1 MSKQAVKMGAA
12 ASSPANSGTATA
24 GQGNAMGSPMAK
36 PAAAGTVA
44 PGLRIGEI
52 ATEALELTP
61 GMEELDESARVQAFL
76 ASPDTATQA
85 DAKAG
90 AAAESDEDEAGDDD
104 GETEDGEDAE
114 EDSGTEDA
122 EQDDAGADEDEGEE
136 GEEAEDSGEEEEADP
151 LDEALKDK
159 PKLRK
164 RVKKLFAQNKELK
177 TKAQELEQQMS
188 ALKEAPLVLKQPSV
202 SDPLAGTRS
211 VAEVDAALNDAD
223 EKLDWLDDHPEGGE
237 YNGQAYTAEQV
248 KEFRKFYRAVVKA
261 GPVRKDYLRSY
272 AESLKGLGLDPVEL
286 VKPATPTRESA
297 LLQEIPEL
305 SRRADFLQ
313 VLADARAGR
322 ELREK
327 KARGITVVEVDPKKS
342 KQAAAKKPTEQAK
355 KPAPAGGS
363 QRPAREGEVSL
374 ERLRDRAAAG
384 DPDAQQMLESMFLGG

>member
-1 MSKQAVKMGAA
+1 MGAA

-24 GQGNAMGSPMAK
+24 GQGAAMGSPMAK

-61 GMEELDESARVQAFL
+61 GMEELDESARLQAFL
-76 ASPDTATQA
+76 ASPDAATQA

-122 EQDDAGADEDEGEE
+122 EQEDAGADEDEGEE
-136 GEEAEDSGEEEEADP
+136 GEQAEDSGEEEEADP

-177 TKAQELEQQMS
+177 SKAQELEQQMS

-272 AESLKGLGLDPVEL
+272 AESLKGLSLDPVEL

-355 KPAPAGGS
+355 KPAPTGGS

-374 ERLRDRAAAG
+374 EKLRERAAAG
-384 DPDAQQMLESMFLGG
+384 DRSAQQKLEQIWMT